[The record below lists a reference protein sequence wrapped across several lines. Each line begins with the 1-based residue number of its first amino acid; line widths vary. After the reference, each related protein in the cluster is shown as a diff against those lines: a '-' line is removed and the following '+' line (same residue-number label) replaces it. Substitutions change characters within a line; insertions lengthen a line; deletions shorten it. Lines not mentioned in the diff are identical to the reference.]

1 MNQNLTK
8 KKAKQDAVYETAVR
22 LFATKGYH
30 ATRIQDIADQLG
42 MLKGSLYYYFS
53 SKEDLLIKVTAGYL
67 EEIISAIQDIVNT
80 GYSPAQKLTLAID
93 EHLRLYQKNAYIYA
107 IFAQENLTMIVK
119 ETAVSIDQLTTTYN
133 LLWEQI
139 IQDGIDANQ
148 FTPHLDVKITT
159 KAILGMCNHTLVWY
173 REDGRLPIREIA
185 RQFAQLILQ
194 GVST

>member
-1 MNQNLTK
+1 MNHHLTK

-30 ATRIQDIADQLG
+30 ATRIQDIADELG

-53 SKEDLLIKVTAGYL
+53 SKEDLLTRVTAGYL
-67 EEIISAIQDIVNT
+67 EEIIAAIQDIVQT
-80 GYSPAQKLTLAID
+80 GYAPTQKLTLAID

-107 IFAQENLTMIVK
+107 IFAQENLKT

-133 LLWEQI
+133 DLWEQI
-139 IQDGIDANQ
+139 IQEGIDAQQ
-148 FTPHLDVKITT
+148 FASHLDVKITA

-173 REDGRLPIREIA
+173 NENGRLPIREIA
-185 RQFAQLILQ
+185 RQFAELILQ
-194 GVST
+194 GVEK